1 MDSFP
6 FPLCLKFD
14 MFVLEPVC
22 VYLIVALIL
31 RRYGEAKQVMLA
43 LLRTGNGQSRELS
56 PNAKCKYLYFSEYYF
71 IFTSCHIDETC
82 KVASNA
88 LVCKLHRL
96 SLIIVT
102 SVYRIH
108 LWTNNTIPG

>member
-1 MDSFP
+1 MGSFP

-31 RRYGEAKQVMLA
+31 RRYEEAKQVMLA

-56 PNAKCKYLYFSEYYF
+56 PNAKCIVVVIPVLFRILFYFYF
-71 IFTSCHIDETC
+71 
-82 KVASNA
+82 
-88 LVCKLHRL
+88 L
-96 SLIIVT
+96 S
-102 SVYRIH
+102 Y
-108 LWTNNTIPG
+108 G